1 MTLANQNQKCREKRI
16 HYTYEL
22 KNYIFFFII
31 LKVMTIK
38 IYKYSEN
45 FPICNVH

>member
-22 KNYIFFFII
+22 KNPIFFII

>member
-22 KNYIFFFII
+22 KNSIFFFYYS
-31 LKVMTIK
+31 K
-38 IYKYSEN
+38 INDDKN
-45 FPICNVH
+45 L